1 MSPKYFFIFCAVLT
15 VAQSKSVF
23 VGLVNEASGHVRL
36 AGSKVVQ
43 RNAIPLYKRTDE
55 EIFQIE
61 GNNIIKGIAI
71 KDMDNGLA
79 EPSISLGGLGYNFV
93 HIKLK
98 SERGSGYN
106 FQIEIYA

>member
-1 MSPKYFFIFCAVLT
+1 MFTKYILLFCALVTL
-15 VAQSKSVF
+15 AQSKSVS
-23 VGLVNEASGHVRL
+23 VGLTNESTGLVRL
-36 AGSKVVQ
+36 VGSKNVQ
-43 RNAIPLYKRTDE
+43 RNSIPFFKRTDE
-55 EIFQIE
+55 EIFELE

-71 KDMDNGLA
+71 KDLDEGMA
-79 EPSISLGGLGYNFV
+79 EPSITLGGLGFNNV